1 MGSLGRVLEE
11 RQAQGECQTL
21 GSGQFR
27 WDQGLRGKGG
37 GGQCRIVGL
46 RAGGQRAREHHRGGV
61 GWAALKHWEDRDH
74 GATSLPRGG
83 GVKKTPQRVEAEG
96 NGVGWSGARTVQK
109 ECSRQTGL

>member
-1 MGSLGRVLEE
+1 MLSECSLNSRFFG
-11 RQAQGECQTL
+11 
-21 GSGQFR
+21 
-27 WDQGLRGKGG
+27 
-37 GGQCRIVGL
+37 

-96 NGVGWSGARTVQK
+96 NGVV
-109 ECSRQTGL
+109 

>member
-1 MGSLGRVLEE
+1 MVGSLGRVLEE

-61 GWAALKHWEDRDH
+61 GWAALKHWEDRE
-74 GATSLPRGG
+74 
-83 GVKKTPQRVEAEG
+83 VE
-96 NGVGWSGARTVQK
+96 VRYF
-109 ECSRQTGL
+109 R